1 MFLRM
6 YAENISNGYQS
17 QEKKMRKSMGM
28 NKIIAAVLLNLL
40 VSGGFCQAAAPA
52 IFNEMPADAILVIA
66 TKPISELGPKMT
78 SFAQQMGLISPDMP
92 VSVDQLLA
100 MQMGIPGLLDAS
112 QGVALAFTDLDNMEE
127 SMAVYIP
134 VTDSKAALGM
144 MSAVEDA
151 AAGTWSVPDKGMF
164 LKPFPKHLLLCNSAP
179 ALAKVSGLAKGIKL
193 AEPDQQLFDK
203 ADAALF
209 FKLEKVLPAFREK
222 MKTGLTQDAQL
233 NQNPGMASLMN
244 IAVDRLCELQNLS
257 AALRLAN
264 NGINL
269 QIETQAQPGTVMA
282 NYLSNHPKTGV
293 ASLANLPT
301 GNFLTAAAF
310 KWDPKVAANLINTAV
325 DAMSGDPQLAGK
337 LKADDLNDLKKQLT
351 QLFSQLDSG
360 SVAMYPPA
368 NPNPAG
374 GMQMISIGDY
384 PNIKQILKNA
394 QSLSAA
400 FTKVSGQM
408 GTKVPLTFT
417 PNAGKVENLSYDEAI
432 MDLSQMNVPAES
444 AQAMTML
451 TGGKNTMSKQICIIN
466 EHQTAACTGEGA
478 LQQAITLA
486 KNNPTGLDK
495 DANIAQAAAN
505 LPSQANVYAFINI
518 GPYMQSMM
526 GMMSNMQGQPGMN
539 PMVMMMTGMFSQ
551 IQGTVGMSAILE
563 NGRARGEIFV
573 PGDLIKS
580 LAAVG
585 MQAAMGPQAGM
596 QPGMEPAM
604 EPEENQS
611 EDMDESEMD
620 ESEDSTF

>member
-1 MFLRM
+1 
-6 YAENISNGYQS
+6 
-17 QEKKMRKSMGM
+17 MRKSMGM
-28 NKIIAAVLLNLL
+28 NNIIAAVLLSLL
-40 VSGGFCQAAAPA
+40 VTGGFCQAAAPA

-66 TKPISELGPKMT
+66 TKPISELGPKIT

-92 VSVDQLLA
+92 ISVDQLLA

-151 AAGTWSVPDKGMF
+151 AAPGTWSVPDKGMF

-179 ALAKVSGLAKGIKL
+179 ALAKVSGMAKGIKL

-209 FKLEKVLPAFREK
+209 FKLEKVLPTLREK
-222 MKTGLTQDAQL
+222 MKTSLSQDAQL
-233 NQNPGMASLMN
+233 NQNPGMSSLTNM
-244 IAVDRLCELQNLS
+244 AVDRLCELQNLS
-257 AALRLAN
+257 AALRLGN

-269 QIETQAQPGTVMA
+269 HIETQAQPGTVMA
-282 NYLSNHPKTGV
+282 NYLSNHPKTSV
-293 ASLANLPT
+293 SSMANLPT

-337 LKADDLNDLKKQLT
+337 LNADDLNDLKKQLT
-351 QLFSQLDSG
+351 QLFNQLDSG

-374 GMQMISIGDY
+374 GLQMISIGDY

-478 LQQAITLA
+478 LQQAIALA
-486 KNNPTGLDK
+486 KNNPAGLDK

-518 GPYMQSMM
+518 GPYMQSTM

-563 NGRARGEIFV
+563 NGRAQGEFFI

-596 QPGMEPAM
+596 QPGMEPGM
-604 EPEENQS
+604 EPADNQMGEDDEFDMEETNDTDNS
-611 EDMDESEMD
+611 DD
-620 ESEDSTF
+620 SEDSTF